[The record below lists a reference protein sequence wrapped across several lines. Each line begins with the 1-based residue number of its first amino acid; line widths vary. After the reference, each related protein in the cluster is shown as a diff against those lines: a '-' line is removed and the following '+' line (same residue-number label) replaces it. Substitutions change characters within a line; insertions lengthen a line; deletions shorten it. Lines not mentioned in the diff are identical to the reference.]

1 MIKRILLNA
10 LQSTESAPAYTNRLT
25 LFTTLCK
32 LNFKTKFS
40 ETKNQP
46 CFQQFFKYRAYGYSY
61 LTLTYLFEEIFL
73 RQDYAFKSTTESP
86 IIVDC
91 GANIGIAMLYFK
103 YCYPQAHLYCF
114 EPNPNVFKLLNQ
126 NRDYNKLEN
135 VTLFPIALS
144 NAEGQIPFFMD
155 DNAGTLLSSV
165 DKKRGGNN
173 VIHCQTKKLSDY
185 LRDFDKV
192 DLIKMDV
199 EGSEWMIVDDLRTSG
214 SLDKIEQ
221 LIIEYHHK
229 IEGEPSRFAQFLK
242 IFEDHGFEYNLRT
255 NYAATGI
262 FQDILI
268 HFFK

>member
-1 MIKRILLNA
+1 MIKRILQNA
-10 LQSTESAPAYTNRLT
+10 LQSTESSPIYSERLT
-25 LFTTLCK
+25 LFKTLCK
-32 LNFKTKFS
+32 LNFKTKFRES
-40 ETKNQP
+40 KKQP
-46 CFQQFFKYRAYGYSY
+46 CFEQFFKYRAYGYSY

-73 RQDYAFKSTTESP
+73 RRDYAFKSKTQNP
-86 IIVDC
+86 VIVDC

-103 YCYPQAHLYCF
+103 YCYPQAQLYCF

-126 NRDYNKLEN
+126 NRDYNKLGD
-135 VTLFPIALS
+135 VTLYPVALS
-144 NAEGQIPFFMD
+144 NFVGQIPFFMD

-165 DKKRGGNN
+165 DEKRGGSN
-173 VIHCQTKKLSDY
+173 VINCQAQKLSDY
-185 LRDFDKV
+185 LKHFESV

-199 EGSEWMIVDDLRTSG
+199 EGSEWMIVDDLKESG
-214 SLDKIEQ
+214 SLIKIQQ

-229 IEGEPSRFAQFLK
+229 IEGESSRLAQFLK

-255 NYAATGI
+255 NYASTGI